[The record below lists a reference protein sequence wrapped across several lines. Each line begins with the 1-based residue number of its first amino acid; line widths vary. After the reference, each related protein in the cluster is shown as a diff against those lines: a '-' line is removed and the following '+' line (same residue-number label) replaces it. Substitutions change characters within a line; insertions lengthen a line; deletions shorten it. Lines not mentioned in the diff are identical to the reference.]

1 MFYLKYLPEE
11 PTPADTITVSDID
24 AEKGIEV
31 ELTATEDIVTKMMV
45 KWRLSWADLSDQ
57 PKDKAEKTII
67 LRHNVAKY
75 GTQEQEYDFY
85 IYNQPDIVY
94 KCATFW
100 LIRKSNTWKR
110 IKFKTFLNK
119 LNLETFDAVTLD
131 FASPYVANGPVL
143 AIVEK
148 ANYNSADNC
157 VDFECLV
164 PVLAG
169 TMEKYHFY
177 WPAALPQTDTWPP
190 ANEIAAGHAGGG
202 GIGAGATG
210 SLPVGDTATIPGGQH
225 RLRGRPERRLP
236 VAERLGRPH
245 ADRRRLHGP
254 ARGGSGDLHQ
264 SFARLTAALEPADLS
279 SAKPAGHHAQRHDGQ
294 PDYGRPE
301 QDQDSRHVGPAKR
314 RPPICPRSSRASS
327 RTARP

>member
-1 MFYLKYLPEE
+1 MTPRSITSRRSSSRSRPTSRSWSGRTRSRCLQEIAFQARCAIWISNGVFYLKYLPEE

-31 ELTATEDIVTKMMV
+31 ELTSTEDIVTKMKV
-45 KWRLSWADLSDQ
+45 KWRLSWADLSDR

-131 FASPYVANGPVL
+131 FDQPYVANGPVL

-164 PVLAG
+164 PVAGG
-169 TMEKYHFY
+169 TMEKYHFF
-177 WPAALPQTDTWPP
+177 WPAALPQHGHLAACQRDCGRLCRWRRDRRGCDGQP
-190 ANEIAAGHAGGG
+190 ARGRH
-202 GIGAGATG
+202 
-210 SLPVGDTATIPGGQH
+210 VDDPGRQH
-225 RLRGRPERRLP
+225 RLRGRPQRRLQG
-236 VAERLGRPH
+236 ARAIG
-245 ADRRRLHGP
+245 ATGRRRTSASRPSRSWTRRPTSISRP
-254 ARGGSGDLHQ
+254 ARV
-264 SFARLTAALEPADLS
+264 R
-279 SAKPAGHHAQRHDGQ
+279 
-294 PDYGRPE
+294 
-301 QDQDSRHVGPAKR
+301 
-314 RPPICPRSSRASS
+314 I
-327 RTARP
+327 

>member
-1 MFYLKYLPEE
+1 M
-11 PTPADTITVSDID
+11 
-24 AEKGIEV
+24 
-31 ELTATEDIVTKMMV
+31 TKMKV

-57 PKDKAEKTII
+57 AKDKAEKTII

-131 FASPYVANGPVL
+131 FASHYVANGPVL
-143 AIVEK
+143 AVVEK

-169 TMEKYHFY
+169 TMEKYHFF
-177 WPAALPQTDTWPP
+177 WPAALPQTDTWPT
-190 ANEIAAGHAGGG
+190 ADEIAAGLRRWWRDRGRRHGQPASGRY
-202 GIGAGATG
+202 
-210 SLPVGDTATIPGGQH
+210 DDDPGRQH
-225 RLRGRPERRLP
+225 RLRRRPERRVP
-236 VAERLGRPH
+236 CATAIGATGRLRIPASRPSRWWT
-245 ADRRRLHGP
+245 RRPTSISRP
-254 ARGGSGDLHQ
+254 AR
-264 SFARLTAALEPADLS
+264 ARA
-279 SAKPAGHHAQRHDGQ
+279 
-294 PDYGRPE
+294 
-301 QDQDSRHVGPAKR
+301 
-314 RPPICPRSSRASS
+314 
-327 RTARP
+327 